1 MQVYDWPRCGNSQA
15 PAVYFSAATL
25 QRARQGKAEEVV
37 CTGCM
42 CIRQVH
48 GTQYCWTSM
57 DTCCCVM
64 LVCMRSGA
72 DAAPCSPRPA
82 DSCLCNQSHSEHRL
96 AAAEQPFL
104 QPLQP
109 LHWIHFAHPAAY
121 CQMCNL
127 TSCCCA
133 FCSHPATS
141 PCARMNGQ
149 TSRLLGLSLSIPK
162 HF

>member
-1 MQVYDWPRCGNSQA
+1 MATARLRPYTFLLQP
-15 PAVYFSAATL
+15 FSAPG
-25 QRARQGKAEEVV
+25 RAKQKKWSAQGA
-37 CTGCM
+37 CASGRCM
-42 CIRQVH
+42 AHSIV
-48 GTQYCWTSM
+48 GM

-72 DAAPCSPRPA
+72 DAAPCLPQPA

-109 LHWIHFAHPAAY
+109 LHWIHFPHPAAS
-121 CQMCNL
+121 CQICNL

-133 FCSHPATS
+133 FCSHPASS
-141 PCARMNGQ
+141 PCAHMNGQ